1 MAALRSSRSILLEQ
15 TQSAP
20 KVASTV
26 LAVGNWLMWN
36 ALNGNLTNLL
46 PAYPVEGLNQTPI
59 ASTDTDYAS
68 NKFIN
73 YDTID
78 KDVDRF
84 SMPVT
89 NGTASTAVVG
99 GVYNVFTDSYGLDV
113 STYNT
118 LTYNTL
124 AVSTFAAGH
133 TITGT
138 TSSATATISYIGP
151 NNTLVVV
158 PVSGTLIAGEVITDG
173 TSSAT
178 ARIVTYGTGGTQ
190 FEVTQIANSEGR
202 LQVKV
207 VKTA

>member
-1 MAALRSSRSILLEQ
+1 MAQVRSHRAILIEQ
-15 TQSAP
+15 AESGP
-20 KVASTV
+20 KTASV
-26 LAVGNWLMWN
+26 VMAVGNWLQWT
-36 ALNGNLTNLL
+36 AGFLANLL
-46 PAYPVEGLNQTPI
+46 PGYPVEGLNQTPI

-78 KDVDRF
+78 KDIDRF
-84 SMPVT
+84 TMPVT
-89 NGTASTAVVG
+89 NGVAANAVLG
-99 GVYNVFTDSYGLDV
+99 AKYNVFTDSYGLDV

-118 LTYNTL
+118 LTFNTL

-133 TITGT
+133 TITGG

-158 PVSGTLIAGEVITDG
+158 PVSGTLIAGETITDG

-178 ARIVTYGTGGTQ
+178 AKISTYATGGTQ
-190 FEVTQIANSEGR
+190 FQVVQAANSLGYVT
-202 LQVKV
+202 VKV
-207 VKTA
+207 VQTV